1 MDEVLNRNLF
11 RQKYL
16 EIHKPQYSTDGGIV
30 SIQKFQTGGA
40 VFSENERLGYML
52 LPVASQL
59 LQGQKS
65 PSGNVRGLFS
75 DIGKGLE
82 QVPAVA
88 LKIAELESKKKTG
101 TKQLRPL
108 TEQEKI
114 VYKYDPRDEV
124 LGTFENGTLTSI
136 GKEVFKIADAKKAV
150 LDEFTKAKI
159 GTADEALSQLEGFLK
174 QTGGGDVPG
183 VGPFAGRLPDFAVSE
198 QGKQLRASYNQF
210 VNLTLREISGA
221 AVTDSERENFL
232 KQYGGGQAASSEQT
246 FKKALYDARQLIEKG
261 KERILASMDS
271 RAVGDL
277 IDSGGVVLREPPVIL
292 KAAAGALRPQA
303 AGTNSFNLPN
313 GGVMKKIGDVVV
325 IYDPELGSYKT
336 TTWYAKNAK
345 MSKGVKK

>member
-1 MDEVLNRNLF
+1 MDEVLSRNLF
-11 RQKYL
+11 KQRYL
-16 EIHKPQYSTDGGIV
+16 ELQKPMQSNQGGLL
-30 SIQKFQTGGA
+30 SIQKFQTGGE
-40 VFSENERLGYML
+40 VFTEKERLGYML

-82 QVPAVA
+82 QVPTVA
-88 LKIAELESKKKTG
+88 LKIAELESKKKKG

-124 LGTFENGTLTSI
+124 LGTFENGTLTGI
-136 GKEVFKIADAKKAV
+136 AKETFKIGDAKKAV
-150 LDEFTKAKI
+150 LDEFVKAKI
-159 GTADEALSQLEGFLK
+159 GTADEALAQLESLMK
-174 QTGGGDVPG
+174 QTGGGDIPG
-183 VGPFAGRLPDFAVSE
+183 VGPVAGRLPEMAISE

-221 AVTDSERENFL
+221 AVTESERENFL

-261 KERILASMDS
+261 KERILATMDK
-271 RAVGDL
+271 RAVADL

-325 IYDPELGSYKT
+325 IYDPKIGSYKT
-336 TTWYAKNAK
+336 TTTYAKLN
-345 MSKGVKK
+345 KGMKK

>member
-11 RQKYL
+11 KQRYVELHQL
-16 EIHKPQYSTDGGIV
+16 RHSTSGGLL
-30 SIQKFQTGGA
+30 SLQKFQTGGE

-52 LPVASQL
+52 MPVAAQL
-59 LQGQKS
+59 LQGQQS
-65 PSGNVRGLFS
+65 SSGNVRGLFS

-124 LGTFENGTLTSI
+124 LGTFENGTLTNI

-159 GTADEALSQLEGFLK
+159 GTADTALQQLEGFLK

-183 VGPFAGRLPDFAVSE
+183 IGPFAGRLPDFAVSE

-246 FKKALYDARQLIEKG
+246 FKAAIYAARDLIEKG
-261 KERILASMDS
+261 KERILAGMDP

-277 IDSGGVVLREPPVIL
+277 IDSGAVTLTESPTII

-303 AGTNSFNLPN
+303 AGSNSFNLPN
-313 GGVMKKIGDVVV
+313 GGVIKKIGGVTV
-325 IYDPELGSYKT
+325 IFDPKVGSYKT
-336 TTWYAKNAK
+336 TSTYAKMN
-345 MSKGVKK
+345 KGVTK